1 MQMQDRPTAILMED
15 DIIHTIESP
24 FCSIDPTC
32 GCHEDPE
39 LLAAVA
45 DAVNDGL
52 LTPHEASLVIADKT
66 M

>member
-1 MQMQDRPTAILMED
+1 MQKQDQPIAIPVED
-15 DIIHTIESP
+15 DLIHTIESP

-32 GCHEDPE
+32 GCHEDAE

-52 LTPHEASLVIADKT
+52 LTTHEASLVVAGKT
-66 M
+66 I